1 MTELIT
7 YRGGSCGDFLK
18 VLLSNCDFELDETGK
33 VHTPNT
39 FDYTRATREL
49 VELGED
55 IDTIVKK
62 CIRYKE
68 RHSNNKNL
76 DYITSHDFPVFV
88 ERYNSGIE
96 FFDYVEK
103 LSINRVLFISI
114 TTEKSLK
121 FRTLNSLIKSHNKTY
136 DDYIKHYNRYGKTQ
150 LELYKKDVEIF
161 NNYKRECDITLELE
175 HIYDKEY
182 LRNFLM
188 ENYSWSD
195 DNYDTVYDYYMSKQ
209 KKL

>member
-18 VLLSNCDFELDETGK
+18 VLLSNCEYELDITGK
-33 VHTPNT
+33 VHTPDT

-55 IDTIVKK
+55 IDTIAKK

-68 RHSNNKNL
+68 RHNNNKNL

-88 ERYNSGIE
+88 ERFNSGEE
-96 FFDYVEK
+96 FFDYVDK
-103 LSINRVLFISI
+103 ISIDRVLFISI

-121 FRTLNSLIKSHNKTY
+121 LRTLNSLIKSHNKTY
-136 DDYIKHYNRYGKTQ
+136 DDYIEHYNRYSEKQ

-161 NNYKRECDITLELE
+161 NNSKRDCDIILELE
-175 HIYDKEY
+175 CIYDKEY
-182 LRNFLM
+182 LRKFLLD
-188 ENYSWSD
+188 NYSWTD
-195 DNYDTVYDYYMSKQ
+195 DKYDTVYDYYMSKQ
-209 KKL
+209 NKL